1 MYNAQSSARRQH
13 ATNLLYFSFSFR
25 EVLPVNFP
33 LLLFVTSLLILFLA
47 VRSGDWLRSKSGL
60 QSEDSRAETGP
71 LLSATLTLLYLII
84 GFSFVMSVTRYDVRK
99 NSEAAEAIAIGTEYS
114 RADLLTPAAA
124 AKVKGLLKKYLD
136 QRLLFYGQRASVT
149 PADTELLQTELWSA
163 LRPAIADVPP
173 PLMGV
178 LVTGMNDLVNTQRS
192 TQAAWLNRIPTAAWA
207 LMAVISIGCCS
218 LVGYRSRR
226 RDWLAF
232 AIVPLSASLCFFLI
246 ADLDSPQGG
255 VIRVVPNNL
264 MILAQSLSGQ

>member
-1 MYNAQSSARRQH
+1 M
-13 ATNLLYFSFSFR
+13 SF
-25 EVLPVNFP
+25 V
-33 LLLFVTSLLILFLA
+33 LFVFRVTCALTSDVQCTVVRPTSTCDQPALFLILISRGLA
-47 VRSGDWLRSKSGL
+47 
-60 QSEDSRAETGP
+60 SEFPTSSIRNFA
-71 LLSATLTLLYLII
+71 
-84 GFSFVMSVTRYDVRK
+84 
-99 NSEAAEAIAIGTEYS
+99 AAEAIAIGTEYS

-124 AKVKGLLKKYLD
+124 AKLKGLLKKYLD